1 MKLMTNLKNILF
13 TACAALLTQ
22 GCHMTADRGISTDGA
37 RHFFA
42 DRQIDRRVDSVM
54 RLMTLDEKIGQM
66 SQFSCNWD
74 VTGAIMPDDYR
85 EYLRKGMVGSI
96 LNGYTVAGIR
106 QLQSEAL
113 EHSRLKIPVL
123 FGYDVVHGYRTIFPI
138 PLGESCTWDPELM
151 RQSAAIAAEEAAA
164 GGINWTFAPMVD
176 ITRDPRWGRV
186 MEGAGEDPY
195 LGSLIAAARVEG
207 FQGDDLGNVRTV
219 LACTKH
225 FAAYGASEAGRDYN
239 TTDMSEHTLREVY
252 LPPFRATV
260 EAGVGSLMAS
270 FNEIGGIP
278 ATANRHLMTDILR
291 GEWGFG
297 GILVSDYTGINELIP
312 HGIAADEKE
321 AGEKALNAGI
331 DMDMT
336 GAVYLKHLR
345 RSLDEGTVSLRQIDD
360 AVRRILRQKFL
371 LGLFDDPYRYLDSVR
386 ERETLGKPEFRAKAR
401 EIAARSIV
409 LLKNDGGL
417 LPLDPGSRVT
427 VALVGPMVRER
438 TSLNGAWAGSGVRE
452 ESVTLL
458 EGLTKRYA
466 GTDVRFTTAAG
477 CDLMTDDRSGF
488 AEAVA
493 TARRANI
500 VVAAMGEH
508 YDWSGE
514 TASRSDITLP
524 GAQRDLLRA
533 LEATGKPV
541 ALVVLSGRPLDLSWE
556 DAHLEAIVEA
566 WFPGTTAGDAIADVL
581 SGDYNPSGKL
591 TMSFPRS
598 VGQIP
603 VYYNHKNT
611 GRPAAPGQIGRCYRS
626 TYLDIV
632 NEPLYAFGHGLSYT
646 TFAISEPALDRDTF
660 AKGGRI
666 VASAEISNT
675 GARDG
680 EVVVQLY
687 IRDVAASV
695 TRPVKELKGF
705 RKIALRKGETQT
717 VTFEIS
723 EQEIAFLNTDFV
735 RRPEAGEF
743 RLWIAQSSDDDSR
756 PATFRYE

>member
-1 MKLMTNLKNILF
+1 MKAAKQWRL
-13 TACAALLTQ
+13 TAVLAAVAFG
-22 GCHMTADRGISTDGA
+22 GCTGPVGYDDTDRK
-37 RHFFA
+37 
-42 DRQIDRRVDSVM
+42 VDS
-54 RLMTLDEKIGQM
+54 LLKQMTLDEKIGQM

-85 EYLRKGMVGSI
+85 KYLRKGMVGSI

-106 QLQSEAL
+106 RLQSEAL

-195 LGSLIAAARVEG
+195 LGSLIARARVEG
-207 FQGDDLGNVRTV
+207 FQGGDLGSTKTV

-225 FAAYGASEAGRDYN
+225 FAAYGAAEAGRDYN

-297 GILVSDYTGINELIP
+297 GVLVSDYTGINELVP

-336 GAVYLKHLR
+336 GAVYLKYLR
-345 RSLDEGTVSLRQIDD
+345 RSLDEGRVSLRQIDD

-371 LGLFDDPYRYLDSVR
+371 LGLFDDPYRYLDSLR

-401 EIAARSIV
+401 EIAVRSIV
-409 LLKNDGGL
+409 LLKNDGGV
-417 LPLDPGSRVT
+417 LPLDPSSRMT
-427 VALVGPMVRER
+427 VALVGPMFSER
-438 TSLNGAWAGSGVRE
+438 ASLNGAWAGSGVRE

-466 GTDVRFTTAAG
+466 RTAVRFITAAG
-477 CDLMTDDRSGF
+477 CDLTTDDRSGF
-488 AEAVA
+488 AEAVTA
-493 TARRANI
+493 ARRADI

-541 ALVVLSGRPLDLSWE
+541 VLVVLSGRPLDLSWE
-556 DAHLEAIVEA
+556 HAHLEAIVEA
-566 WFPGTTAGDAIADVL
+566 WYPGTTAGDAIADVL

-598 VGQIP
+598 AGQIP

-611 GRPAAPGQIGRCYRS
+611 GRPAAPGQTGRCYRS
-626 TYLDIV
+626 NYLDIV

-646 TFAISEPALDRDTF
+646 TFEISEPTLDRDTF
-660 AKGGRI
+660 SAGGRI
-666 VASAEISNT
+666 TASARVSNT
-675 GARDG
+675 GGRDG

-705 RKIALRKGETQT
+705 QKIALRKGEVQT
-717 VTFEIS
+717 VTFEVS
-723 EQEIAFLNTDFV
+723 EREIAFLNADFV

-743 RLWIAQSSDDDSR
+743 RLWIAQSSDDDGR
-756 PATFRYE
+756 PATFHYE

>member
-1 MKLMTNLKNILF
+1 MKAAKQWRL
-13 TACAALLTQ
+13 TAVLAAVTFG
-22 GCHMTADRGISTDGA
+22 GCTGPVGYDDTDRK
-37 RHFFA
+37 
-42 DRQIDRRVDSVM
+42 VDS
-54 RLMTLDEKIGQM
+54 LLKQMTLDEKIGQM

-106 QLQSEAL
+106 RLQSEAL

-195 LGSLIAAARVEG
+195 LGSLIARARVEG
-207 FQGDDLGNVRTV
+207 FQGGDLGSTKTV

-225 FAAYGASEAGRDYN
+225 FAAYGAAEAGRDYN

-297 GILVSDYTGINELIP
+297 GVLVSDYTGINELVP

-336 GAVYLKHLR
+336 GAVYLKYLR
-345 RSLDEGTVSLRQIDD
+345 RSLDEGRVSLRQIDD

-371 LGLFDDPYRYLDSVR
+371 LGLFDDPYRYLDSLR

-401 EIAARSIV
+401 EIAVRSIV
-409 LLKNDGGL
+409 LLKNDGGV
-417 LPLDPGSRVT
+417 LPLDPSSRMT
-427 VALVGPMVRER
+427 VALVGPMVSER
-438 TSLNGAWAGSGVRE
+438 ASLNGAWAGSGVRE

-466 GTDVRFTTAAG
+466 GTAVRFITAAG
-477 CDLMTDDRSGF
+477 CDLTTDDRSGF
-488 AEAVA
+488 AAAVTA
-493 TARRANI
+493 ARRADI

-541 ALVVLSGRPLDLSWE
+541 VLVVLSGRPLDLSWE
-556 DAHLEAIVEA
+556 HAHLEAIVEA
-566 WFPGTTAGDAIADVL
+566 WYPGTTAGDAIADVL

-598 VGQIP
+598 AGQIP

-611 GRPAAPGQIGRCYRS
+611 GRPAASGQTGRCYRS
-626 TYLDIV
+626 NYLDIV

-646 TFAISEPALDRDTF
+646 TFEISEPTLDRDTF
-660 AKGGRI
+660 SAGGRI
-666 VASAEISNT
+666 TASARVSNT
-675 GARDG
+675 GGRDG
-680 EVVVQLY
+680 EVVIQLY

-705 RKIALRKGETQT
+705 RKIALRKGEVQT
-717 VTFEIS
+717 VTFEVS
-723 EQEIAFLNTDFV
+723 EREIAFLNADFV

-743 RLWIAQSSDDDSR
+743 RLWIAQSSDDDGR
-756 PATFRYE
+756 PATFHYE